1 MQAKECLPDMLRY
14 VFQYKFSILLAL
26 MIALLSLAPSSSFP
40 SSSVYNIPYI
50 DKMVHILMYAPFG
63 FVALMESR
71 CTRQCPRLHFFILLG
86 IFLVSALIEVLQAT
100 VVLSRGAEWVDLLA
114 NFSGIVASYL
124 AFRLIGG
131 FRIFRFL
138 KS

>member
-1 MQAKECLPDMLRY
+1 MQAEECLPDMLRY

-26 MIALLSLAPSSSFP
+26 MIALLSLAPASRFP
-40 SSSVYNIPYI
+40 ITSIWYIPYI
-50 DKMVHILMYAPFG
+50 DKIVHILMYAPFG

-114 NFSGIVASYL
+114 NFSGLVAGYL

-138 KS
+138 KF

>member
-1 MQAKECLPDMLRY
+1 

-26 MIALLSLAPSSSFP
+26 MIALLSLAPASSFP
-40 SSSVYNIPYI
+40 ITSVWYIPYI
-50 DKMVHILMYAPFG
+50 DKIIHILMYAPFG

-71 CTRQCPRLHFFILLG
+71 CTRRCLGLHFFILLA

-100 VVLSRGAEWVDLLA
+100 VVLSRGAEWTDLLA
-114 NFSGIVASYL
+114 NLSGLVASYL

>member
-1 MQAKECLPDMLRY
+1 MLRY
-14 VFQYKFSILLAL
+14 VFQYKFSILLAIV
-26 MIALLSLAPSSSFP
+26 IALLSLAPASSFP
-40 SSSVYNIPYI
+40 ESSIYNIPYL
-50 DKMVHILMYAPFG
+50 DKIIHILMYAPFG

-71 CTRQCPRLHFFILLG
+71 CIRQCPRLHFFILLG
-86 IFLVSALIEVLQAT
+86 IFLVSALIEVLQST
-100 VVLSRGAEWVDLLA
+100 IVLSRGAEWVDLLS
-114 NFSGIVASYL
+114 NFSGLVGSYL

>member
-1 MQAKECLPDMLRY
+1 MLRY
-14 VFQYKFSILLAL
+14 VFQYKFSILLAIV
-26 MIALLSLAPSSSFP
+26 IALLSLAPASSFP
-40 SSSVYNIPYI
+40 VSSVYNIPYI
-50 DKMVHILMYAPFG
+50 DKIIHILMYAPFG

-71 CTRQCPRLHFFILLG
+71 CTRQCSRLHFFILLG

-100 VVLSRGAEWVDLLA
+100 VVLTRGAEWVDLLA
-114 NFSGIVASYL
+114 NFSGLVASYL
-124 AFRLIGG
+124 AFHLIGG

>member
-1 MQAKECLPDMLRY
+1 MLRY

-26 MIALLSLAPSSSFP
+26 VIALLSLAPSNRLP
-40 SSSVYNIPYI
+40 DSVLYSIPYI
-50 DKMVHILMYAPFG
+50 DKIAHCIMYGSLG

-71 CTRQCPRLHFFILLG
+71 CSRKCGAYYLIIILG
-86 IFLVSALIEVLQAT
+86 IFMASALIEILQET
-100 VVLSRGAEWVDLLA
+100 FVPSRAAEWTDLLF
-114 NFSGIVASYL
+114 NSLGLLGGYL
-124 AFRLIGG
+124 AFRLLGG

>member
-1 MQAKECLPDMLRY
+1 MRADECLPDMLRY

-26 MIALLSLAPSSSFP
+26 MIALLSLAPASRFPVSSIW
-40 SSSVYNIPYI
+40 YIPYI
-50 DKMVHILMYAPFG
+50 DKIVHIIMYAPFG

-71 CTRQCPRLHFFILLG
+71 CTHQCHKFHLFILLG
-86 IFLVSALIEVLQAT
+86 ILLVSALIEVLQAT

-114 NFSGIVASYL
+114 NFSGLVAGYL

>member
-14 VFQYKFSILLAL
+14 VIQYKFSILLAL

-40 SSSVYNIPYI
+40 VSSVYNIPYI

-131 FRIFRFL
+131 LRIFRFL

>member
-1 MQAKECLPDMLRY
+1 VLAEECLPDMLRY

-26 MIALLSLAPSSSFP
+26 MIALLSLAPASRFP
-40 SSSVYNIPYI
+40 ITSVWYIPYI
-50 DKMVHILMYAPFG
+50 DKIVHILMYGPFA

-114 NFSGIVASYL
+114 NLSGLVAGYL
-124 AFRLIGG
+124 TFRLIGG